1 MPLDKETNTYKA
13 HIDEWRQSH
22 PAEFVLI
29 KGDDVIGFFPSLN
42 EAFSLG
48 TKRFGL
54 DEFLVKQITPT
65 DNVNVSLFGRALQA
79 I

>member
-1 MPLDKETNTYKA
+1 MALDKETSIYKTN
-13 HIDEWRQSH
+13 IDEWRKTHQS
-22 PAEFVLI
+22 EFVLI
-29 KGDDVIGFFPSLN
+29 KDDDIIGFFPSLN

-54 DEFLVKQITPT
+54 EEFFVKQITPT